1 MGAPRFRITTRGG
14 IINMLLDTSMDIVK
28 EETTELDTMDTI
40 SNTTRDLLNT
50 TSLLVII
57 RLSSLLNNILHPSN
71 IIVTKSS

>member
-14 IINMLLDTSMDIVK
+14 IINMLLDTSMGIVK

-40 SNTTRDLLNT
+40 RNTIRDLLNT

-57 RLSSLLNNILHPSN
+57 RLSSLLSNILHPSN

>member
-14 IINMLLDTSMDIVK
+14 IINMLLVTSMDIVK

-40 SNTTRDLLNT
+40 SNIIRDLLNT

-57 RLSSLLNNILHPSN
+57 SLSSLLNNILHPSN